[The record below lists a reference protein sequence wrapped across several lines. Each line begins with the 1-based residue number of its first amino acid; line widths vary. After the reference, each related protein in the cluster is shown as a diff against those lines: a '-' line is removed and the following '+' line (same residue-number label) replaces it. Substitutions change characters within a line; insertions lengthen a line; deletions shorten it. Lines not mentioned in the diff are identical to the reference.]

1 VAEYRQVLAA
11 KPDQLEALNNLA
23 WLLASCSDNAVRE
36 GMEAV
41 RVAEQGC
48 RLTEYKQAQMV
59 GALGAAYAEAGRF
72 TEAVAAAQKAIELA
86 RAGGDAQFAA
96 VNEQLLSLYRTGRAY
111 HQPPP
116 TVSLPGAE

>member
-1 VAEYRQVLAA
+1 MRDGA
-11 KPDQLEALNNLA
+11 
-23 WLLASCSDNAVRE
+23 
-36 GMEAV
+36 EAV

-48 RLTEYKQAQMV
+48 RLTDYKDAQMV

-96 VNEQLLSLYRTGRAY
+96 VNEQLLRLYRTGRAY
-111 HQPPP
+111 HEPPP
-116 TVSLPGAE
+116 AVSRPGAQ